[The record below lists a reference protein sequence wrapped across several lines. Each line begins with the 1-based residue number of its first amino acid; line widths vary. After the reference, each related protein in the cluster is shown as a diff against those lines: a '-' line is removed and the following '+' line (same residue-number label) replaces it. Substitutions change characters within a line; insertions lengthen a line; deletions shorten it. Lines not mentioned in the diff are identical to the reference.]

1 MYYNCSIIDDEQ
13 HAIDALNDYIKE
25 IHFLKVTNIFNNPLD
40 ALKTIGNG
48 EKVDFLFL
56 DIDMEGMAGTELS
69 KHLREKARFVIYA
82 SSNLEHEVRMLD
94 SSFECYLGKPISM
107 KRFVSSIE
115 TIVRLNNLPIA
126 N

>member
-1 MYYNCSIIDDEQ
+1 MYYNCSIVDDEQ
-13 HAIDALNDYIKE
+13 HAIEALNDYIKE
-25 IHFLKVTNIFNNPLD
+25 IHFLKVTSIFNNPLD
-40 ALKTIGNG
+40 ALSTISNG

-56 DIDMEGMAGTELS
+56 DIDMDGMAGTELS
-69 KHLREKARFVIYA
+69 KHLRDKARFVIYA

-107 KRFVSSIE
+107 KRFASTIE
-115 TIVRLNNLPIA
+115 TIVRLNNLPTK

>member
-1 MYYNCSIIDDEQ
+1 
-13 HAIDALNDYIKE
+13 
-25 IHFLKVTNIFNNPLD
+25 
-40 ALKTIGNG
+40 
-48 EKVDFLFL
+48 
-56 DIDMEGMAGTELS
+56 MEGMAGTELS

>member
-1 MYYNCSIIDDEQ
+1 MYYNCSIVDDEQ

-25 IHFLKVTNIFNNPLD
+25 IHFLKVASTFNNPLD
-40 ALKTIGNG
+40 ALKTIGKG
-48 EKVDFLFL
+48 EKIDFLFL

-69 KHLREKARFVIYA
+69 KRLREKARFVIYA

-94 SSFECYLGKPISM
+94 ASFECYLGKPISM
-107 KRFVSSIE
+107 KRFASTIE
-115 TIVRLNNLPIA
+115 TLVRLNNLPIT